1 MVTAVCKDTDENPK
15 NVDRHPIDAPAT
27 TTTQK
32 SASAGGLDLEAVKT
46 SPPEILLVILNV
58 QL

>member
-32 SASAGGLDLEAVKT
+32 SASAGGLEAVKT
-46 SPPEILLVILNV
+46 SPPENV
-58 QL
+58 LKA